1 MLVKTQQ
8 VLKFSNFF
16 GNAGINASGAESNF
30 FGQNAGY
37 LATTRNSNFFGGGA
51 GYQQQMLIRQIS
63 LVECWYGATNAY
75 SSNFFGYQ
83 AGSNAIG
90 ANDSNFF
97 GNNAGDY
104 AANAYASNFF
114 GAQAGSSSNCL

>member
-1 MLVKTQQ
+1 
-8 VLKFSNFF
+8 
-16 GNAGINASGAESNF
+16 
-30 FGQNAGY
+30 
-37 LATTRNSNFFGGGA
+37 
-51 GYQQQMLIRQIS
+51 MLIVQI
-63 LVECWYGATNAY
+63 
-75 SSNFFGYQ
+75 FFVQ

-114 GAQAGSSSNCL
+114 GAKLVLAQQLLIIQISLVSSWSRCNNCK